1 MKRQAM
7 EDVIKKYMD
16 QIEKCCGHLPGTF
29 DTEDIH
35 DLRVGYKKI
44 RAFIRLLQF
53 ESGGGHLHVPHSLK
67 AIYQACGNVR
77 DLQLFLPEVTRTPVA
92 PALSS
97 FIKCFN
103 QKLFVYKEQTVA
115 VVEQAHLK
123 KIANSIK
130 KDLPPHLRD
139 NTVRKFLQQK
149 VASIHILLLTADNE
163 ADLHSIRK
171 DIKDIIYNMRIFEH
185 DCDTSF
191 PATGWKNEK
200 ELNDMASDLGDFN
213 DRRLAI
219 SLLQSDCS
227 DGCDEGETSA
237 LHQLQKHWLQQKDA
251 QKQQL
256 LQQVQQLQVEHE
268 F

>member
-7 EDVIKKYMD
+7 ADVVKKYMD
-16 QIEKCCGHLPGTF
+16 QIEKCCDHLPGAF
-29 DTEDIH
+29 DPEDIH

-53 ESGGGHLHVPHSLK
+53 ESGGGHLHIPHSLK
-67 AIYQACGNVR
+67 AIYQSCGHVR

-97 FIKCFN
+97 FIKCVN

-115 VVEQAHLK
+115 VIEQAHLK
-123 KIANSIK
+123 KMAHSIK
-130 KDLPPHLRD
+130 KDLPHHLHD
-139 NTVRKFLQQK
+139 NTVRKFIQRK
-149 VASIHILLLTADNE
+149 IASIHILLLTADNE
-163 ADLHSIRK
+163 TDLHSIRK

-185 DCDTSF
+185 DCDTPF
-191 PATGWKNEK
+191 PASGWKSEK

-227 DGCDEGETSA
+227 NGCNEDEANA

-256 LQQVQQLQVEHE
+256 LQQVQQLQVEHA

>member
-7 EDVIKKYMD
+7 EDVIMKYMD

-53 ESGGGHLHVPHSLK
+53 ESGGGHLHVPPSLK
-67 AIYQACGNVR
+67 AIYPACGNVR
-77 DLQLFLPEVTRTPVA
+77 ALQLFLPEVTRTPVA

-97 FIKCFN
+97 FINCFN

-115 VVEQAHLK
+115 VIEQAHLK

-130 KDLPPHLRD
+130 KDLPHHLH
-139 NTVRKFLQQK
+139 NNIVRKFIQQK
-149 VASIHILLLTADNE
+149 VASIHILLLSADNE

-185 DCDTSF
+185 DCDTPF
-191 PATGWKNEK
+191 PATGWESEK
-200 ELNDMASDLGDFN
+200 ELNDMASNLGDFN

-227 DGCDEGETSA
+227 NSCDEGETNA